1 MDPVNQHSAGL
12 LVYKNIYTLHCV
24 WLPSQRCLSGM
35 MQRMRWS
42 LTMCWLWF
50 LGSTSTTTSRT
61 AVEILLKKV
70 AIWSVGVLGGSSSS
84 VFKGGDYWSSLS
96 PTRENRWVDSIR
108 RKAICRQCCK
118 PAHAIH
124 REPRSVRFFVVSC
137 CWLRGKKPGPAD
149 AALLVAQANRCF
161 SCY

>member
-108 RKAICRQCCK
+108 RKAICRQCCSQHTLSIESLV
-118 PAHAIH
+118 PCGSSSLAA
-124 REPRSVRFFVVSC
+124 VD
-137 CWLRGKKPGPAD
+137 WGGKSQGPPTP
-149 AALLVAQANRCF
+149 L
-161 SCY
+161 YW